1 MGNKNE
7 GLVNKYDVRKVS
19 NPGKNLDCIV
29 LEFDDPIAR
38 RGIQAWAEAM
48 NDAGYH
54 KCAAQVLA
62 KLCRLEGVE

>member
-1 MGNKNE
+1 MSKSEGFVQKYQVLKYKNPQ
-7 GLVNKYDVRKVS
+7 KRI
-19 NPGKNLDCIV
+19 DCIV

-38 RGIQAWAEAM
+38 KGIQAWAEAM

-62 KLCRLEGVE
+62 KLCRIEGIE